1 MSITTAQTGV
11 DPGPLRGTEA
21 VSPPLVSPAPGTNRP
36 VPGTNGAPAKAKRRN
51 LPINFPIQLKIN
63 MTPAMNNSLGRFCRR
78 KKKKEA
84 VFVRELLMDFFERHD
99 PQYLQEIEGG

>member
-36 VPGTNGAPAKAKRRN
+36 APRTNGPPAKAKRRD
-51 LPINFPIQLKIN
+51 LPVNFPIQLKIN
-63 MTPAMNNSLGRFCRR
+63 MTPAMYNSLGRFCRR
-78 KKKKEA
+78 KKKKES
-84 VFVRELLMDFFERHD
+84 VWVRELMMDFMERYD
-99 PQYLQEIEGG
+99 PQYLQEIGG